1 MDLNRLRLEGIAK
14 DRVLCGP
21 RYVSLCLNNYC
32 NNRCLYC
39 ATHSPLADKAGFKA
53 ASMDLALAKKLIDQA
68 AAWGSREILLT
79 GLGEPTLHP
88 DFEKIAAYV
97 RKKKLVATLTTNALF
112 PKEKLAAVAAI
123 DNVVVNLS
131 APEAGLYARLQ
142 SPHDKTAFLKAL
154 ANILSLVKL
163 KKKGKTPYVTLVFIL
178 NALNYKSV
186 PGILALAGKLGV
198 HKMRFRFMEH
208 TKDTAPLL
216 LTKKQER
223 ELLAI
228 AERELKA
235 ARATRHNLEEVRD
248 TLLDVESVFGIRR
261 CYAGWFVAEADY
273 NGEARICTEKMF
285 IGDLHKNP
293 LEKIWRS
300 PAARKMRLRLKYD
313 FKKDKPFWGAP
324 CRLCCWRELNLA
336 VKGALKKRGGR
347 GLDQAFPGDS
357 AAG

>member
-1 MDLNRLRLEGIAK
+1 MDLNSLRLRGIAE
-14 DRVLCGP
+14 DRALCGP

-39 ATHSPLADKAGFKA
+39 ATHSPLADRAGFKPVG
-53 ASMDLALAKKLIDQA
+53 MDLALAKKLIDQA

-88 DFEKIAAYV
+88 DFEKIAGYV
-97 RKKKLVATLTTNALF
+97 RRRKLVATLTTNALF
-112 PKEKLAAVAAI
+112 PKTKLAAVAAI
-123 DNVVVNLS
+123 ANVVVNLS
-131 APEAGLYARLQ
+131 APEAGLYTRLQ
-142 SPHDKTAFLKAL
+142 SPHDSTAFLRAL

-163 KKKGKTPYVTLVFIL
+163 KKKGGTPYVTLVFIL

-198 HKMRFRFMEH
+198 HKMSFRFMEN
-208 TKDTAPLL
+208 TKETEPLL
-216 LTKKQER
+216 LTRAQEL

-228 AERELKA
+228 AERELKV

-248 TLLDVESVFGIRR
+248 TLLDYEGVYGIRR

-273 NGEARICTEKMF
+273 NGDARICTEKMF
-285 IGDLHKNP
+285 VGDLNKDA

-300 PAARKMRLRLKYD
+300 PAAQKMRLRLKYN
-313 FKKDKPFWGAP
+313 FKRDKPYWGAP

-336 VKGALKKRGGR
+336 VKGALKKRSGR
-347 GLDQAFPGDS
+347 RLDLAFPGDIP
-357 AAG
+357 AG